1 MKPEIERQIA
11 ETNIEEVMSLI
22 PANCDIKPYPYQC
35 AVYRLTGEAIR
46 KYDGPFYINA
56 SVSAG
61 KSLMISMITLRFQQL
76 GMKGMVLS
84 RQAEIIVQ
92 DADQMWEVGVR
103 NSIYSAS
110 AGMKSTAYPI
120 ICGTEGTIANA
131 MNTSLADFVPDFI
144 IIDENHMLSTED
156 IVSELPSTQYST
168 IILEM
173 QRRCKA
179 KNNRDIRVIGY
190 TGSPFRGTT
199 PILGEFWKKQICD
212 ISTDYLVGL
221 GFIVPTIFGFPS
233 SETMYDL
240 HEFHSSATDGVADF
254 SADELRK
261 MQDEILK
268 QGTKTQKIM
277 LEVMEIAKSRNGV
290 MITCSGVKHCHE
302 AAKYLP
308 EGSYAIITESTG
320 AKKRK
325 QILDDAYHGRV
336 KYLLQV
342 GCLVTGINLPLI
354 DTSVILRKIMSLTL
368 LVQLLGRG
376 MRKLK
381 KEHIAAGFVK
391 DDHLTMDYTDTM
403 SELGELYS
411 NPILEAAQL
420 AKAKEK
426 KDTKPCPKCN
436 AENASTARRCVGTVR
451 VGGFNVAR
459 YSPDW
464 DWNQIPR
471 TQTLLQPIEEERCEY
486 FFSSKVC
493 EDRFIDGP
501 GQING
506 CGAENDPCA
515 RQCRKCV
522 QQIYDPNAN
531 LSNRPY
537 TDNDYVDVHNFNVR
551 MTSNGEGVLYE
562 YGIHLDGKP
571 YVARE
576 VFWPAGDNPGTKN
589 AWKMKGIFPHVKDPK
604 AKSQLLKCR
613 NAASVMAVKHAI
625 ESPKRITH
633 RLNDKNRDIIN
644 RKQFDDQ

>member
-1 MKPEIERQIA
+1 MKNEIDAKIA
-11 ETNIEEVMSLI
+11 ELDLPELI
-22 PANCDIKPYPYQC
+22 RQANCGDMVPRDYQ
-35 AVYRLTGEAIR
+35 ALVYKISGDEIR
-46 KYDGPFYINA
+46 KYVGPIVVTA
-56 SVSAG
+56 SVGAGKTMMMGMIAKRFQDIGYTGLLLARTAELVEQNAEALWLCGAKNSMYSAG
-61 KSLMISMITLRFQQL
+61 TGKKSRAYKIC
-76 GMKGMVLS
+76 V
-84 RQAEIIVQ
+84 
-92 DADQMWEVGVR
+92 
-103 NSIYSAS
+103 AS
-110 AGMKSTAYPI
+110 EKSFF
-120 ICGTEGTIANA
+120 NV
-131 MNTSLADFVPDFI
+131 MNTVFDDFVPDYLLLDECHMLNWEDLKSEHPTTQYAQI
-144 IIDENHMLSTED
+144 II
-156 IVSELPSTQYST
+156 
-168 IILEM
+168 EM
-173 QRRCKA
+173 QRRCLATHK
-179 KNNRDIRVIGY
+179 RELRVIGY
-190 TGSPFRGTT
+190 TGSPFRHTT
-199 PILGEFWKKQICD
+199 PIIGPFWTKQICD
-212 ISTDYLVGL
+212 ISTDYLVNR
-221 GFIVPTIFGFPS
+221 GFLVPTIFGYIDES
-233 SETMYDL
+233 DMYDL
-240 HEFHSSATDGVADF
+240 SMFHSSGEEGLNEYTEK
-254 SADELRK
+254 ELAA
-261 MQDEILK
+261 MQKEIMA

-277 LEVMEIAKSRNGV
+277 LDVVRRTADRNGV
-290 MITCSGVKHCHE
+290 LITCSGVKHCHE

-308 EGSYAIITESTG
+308 EGSYVIITDSTS
-320 AKKRK
+320 AKNRK
-325 QILDDAYHGRV
+325 AALDAAKNGKIKYVLQI
-336 KYLLQV
+336 
-342 GCLVTGINLPLI
+342 GCLTTGVDVSYW
-354 DTSVILRKIMSLTL
+354 DTSVILRKIGSLTL
-368 LVQLLGRG
+368 LIQLLGRG
-376 MRKLK
+376 MRLLK
-381 KEHIAAGFVK
+381 DYLAAVGITK
-391 DDHLTMDYTDTM
+391 DDHLVLDYTDTM

-451 VGGFNVAR
+451 IGGFNVAR
-459 YSPDW
+459 YLPDW

-471 TQTLLQPIEEERCEY
+471 TQALLQPIEEERCEY

-501 GQING
+501 GQITG

-515 RQCRKCV
+515 RQCRKCG

-576 VFWPAGDNPGTKN
+576 VFWPAGDNPGAKN

>member
-22 PANCDIKPYPYQC
+22 PADCEIKPYPYQC
-35 AVYRLTGEAIR
+35 AVYRITGEAIR

-76 GMKGMVLS
+76 NMKGMVLS

-144 IIDENHMLSTED
+144 IIDEAHMLSTED
-156 IVSELPSTQYST
+156 IVSDLPSTQYST

-173 QRRCKA
+173 QRRCKS

-190 TGSPFRGTT
+190 TGSAFRGTT
-199 PILGEFWKKQICD
+199 PILGDFWKKQICD

-221 GFIVPTIFGFPS
+221 GFIVPTIFGFPARDS
-233 SETMYDL
+233 MYDL
-240 HEFHSSATDGVADF
+240 HDFQSSATDGVADF

-426 KDTKPCPKCN
+426 KDTKPCPHCGT
-436 AENASTARRCVGTVR
+436 ENAATARRCIGEDESSDD
-451 VGGFNVAR
+451 G
-459 YSPDW
+459 
-464 DWNQIPR
+464 
-471 TQTLLQPIEEERCEY
+471 RCEH
-486 FFSSKVC
+486 FFKSKEC
-493 EDRFIDGP
+493 EDRVIDGA
-501 GQING
+501 GQITG
-506 CGAENDPCA
+506 CHAQNDPCA
-515 RQCRKCV
+515 RQCRKCG
-522 QQIYDPNAN
+522 QQIHDPNAN

-613 NAASVMAVKHAI
+613 NAASVMAVKHTI

>member
-1 MKPEIERQIA
+1 MKPEIERQIE

-22 PANCDIKPYPYQC
+22 PANCEIKPYPYQC

-156 IVSELPSTQYST
+156 IVSDLPSTQYST

-173 QRRCKA
+173 QRRCKS

-199 PILGEFWKKQICD
+199 PILGDFWKKQICD

-381 KEHIAAGFVK
+381 KEHIASGFVK

-426 KDTKPCPKCN
+426 KDTKPCPQCGT
-436 AENASTARRCVGTVR
+436 ENAATARRCIGEDESSDD
-451 VGGFNVAR
+451 G
-459 YSPDW
+459 
-464 DWNQIPR
+464 
-471 TQTLLQPIEEERCEY
+471 RCEY
-486 FFSSKVC
+486 FFKSKEC
-493 EDRFIDGP
+493 EDRFIDGA
-501 GQING
+501 GQITG
-506 CGAENDPCA
+506 CHAQNDPCA
-515 RQCRKCV
+515 RQCRKCG

-537 TDNDYVDVHNFNVR
+537 TDNDYVDV
-551 MTSNGEGVLYE
+551 EGFKIELTKDGTGIVYE
-562 YGIHLDGKP
+562 YQVTFEGEKRKGYEIFYPEKK
-571 YVARE
+571 E
-576 VFWPAGDNPGTKN
+576 VYLRN
-589 AWKMKGIFPHVKDPK
+589 AWKMKGVIPHIKDPK
-604 AKSQLLKCR
+604 AR
-613 NAASVMAVKHAI
+613 
-625 ESPKRITH
+625 KRILDCRSSKAILANKHEIQAPVRITY
-633 RLNDKNRDIIN
+633 RMKDNGRGIIN
-644 RKQFDDQ
+644 RKIFEGDQ